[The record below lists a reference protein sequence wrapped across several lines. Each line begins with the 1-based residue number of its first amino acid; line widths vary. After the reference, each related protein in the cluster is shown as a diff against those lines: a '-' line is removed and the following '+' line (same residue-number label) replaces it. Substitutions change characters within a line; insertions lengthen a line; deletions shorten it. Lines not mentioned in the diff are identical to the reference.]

1 MKIKTW
7 LLITYLLVM
16 LLPLAALYGLYVS
29 IEQYYQDRNGQEYFE
44 KWHALSQLK
53 VQLDDPQLYEDET
66 STQKIA
72 QLVNEQTMITLYSP
86 SGKIVY
92 TSNPLL
98 RQSNYENLEI
108 LYQDLYK
115 LQQNYST
122 FIYKEPVYQEGQMV
136 GIYKIL
142 FARTEWTEQVN
153 NKTKLMIGGL
163 IVFLLLLYGGVI
175 YFLNKRLHQPL
186 QQLMQQMQ
194 AFAKNQATEPLR
206 IHKDEIGEL
215 AASFEQM
222 QQEIRDNRAK
232 IESQQQQKEF
242 MIASLSHDLKTPLT
256 SIHAYAEGL
265 QSGKLSPAEQ
275 HEYIQTVQT
284 KADYMKQLLD
294 DLMMFTLLQSPTYT
308 LELVAVEGEEFF
320 EMLLGDYEQVSIE
333 KGFTASTGIRVTKNY
348 AVNPKQL
355 MRTIDNLVAN
365 AWTYTNPNGT
375 IHLAAFEAVHKPDWC
390 IASIKSEATG
400 VYIVVQNSGTTLTA
414 AQCQQLFE
422 PLYQVDEARSRIG
435 QRGAGLGLSIAKQ
448 IIEKHNGTIEA
459 VSYKDETAMIIWLPE
474 EER

>member
-44 KWHALSQLK
+44 KWNALSQLK
-53 VQLDDPQLYEDET
+53 IELDDPRLFEDEKH
-66 STQKIA
+66 TQKIE
-72 QLVNEQTMITLYSP
+72 QFVNEQTMITLYSP

-98 RQSNYENLEI
+98 RHSNYEDLETV
-108 LYQDLYK
+108 YEDLYK
-115 LQQNYST
+115 LQQNYAT
-122 FIYKEPVYQEGQMV
+122 FVYKEPVYEEGKIV

-142 FARTEWTEQVN
+142 LARTDWTEQVN

-175 YFLNKRLHQPL
+175 YFLNKRLNQPL

-194 AFAKNQATEPLR
+194 AFAKNEPLEPLR
-206 IHKDEIGEL
+206 IRNDEIGEL
-215 AASFEQM
+215 AASFKQM

-232 IESQQQQKEF
+232 LESEQQQKEF

-256 SIHAYAEGL
+256 SIQAYAESL
-265 QSGKLSPAEQ
+265 QSGRLTRSEQ
-275 HEYIQTVQT
+275 LEYAQTVQT

-308 LELVAVEGEEFF
+308 LELVTVEGEEFF
-320 EMLLGDYEQVSIE
+320 DMLLGDYEQVSTE
-333 KGFTASTGIRVTKNY
+333 KGFTASTEIAVTKNY

-355 MRTIDNLVAN
+355 MRVLDNLVAN

-390 IASIKSEATG
+390 IATVQPEATG
-400 VYIVVQNSGTTLTA
+400 VYIVVQNSGAKLTA

-422 PLYQVDEARSRIG
+422 PLYQIDEARSHIG

-448 IIEKHNGTIEA
+448 IIEKHNGTIKA
-459 VSYKDETAMIIWLPE
+459 VSYKDETAIIIWLPE
-474 EER
+474 EEL